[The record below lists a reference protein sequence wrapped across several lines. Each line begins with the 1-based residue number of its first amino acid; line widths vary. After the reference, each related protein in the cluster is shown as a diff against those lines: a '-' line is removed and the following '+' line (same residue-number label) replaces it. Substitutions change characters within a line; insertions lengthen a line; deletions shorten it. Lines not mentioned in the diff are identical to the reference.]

1 VDWNYTSLPLKFA
14 SNQTIAETRGRVLGY
29 VYMFVSGPEINVSDL
44 SGSSAVNGALF
55 TRPSKIDLDL
65 WELAFGAIGW

>member
-14 SNQTIAETRGRVLGY
+14 SNQIIAETRGRVLGC
-29 VYMFVSGPEINVSDL
+29 VYMFVSRPVINTSCL

-55 TRPSKIDLDL
+55 TRPNKIDLDL
-65 WELAFGAIGW
+65 WESAFGGTGW